1 MIAKDPYLQ
10 QFVRKFTETNGGKAF
25 YSSLNGLGE
34 YIFEDY
40 IKNRRKTVR

>member
-25 YSSLNGLGE
+25 YSSLNNLGE

-40 IKNRRKTVR
+40 ARNRRKTVR

>member
-1 MIAKDPYLQ
+1 MIANDPYLQ

-25 YSSLNGLGE
+25 YSSLGNLGE

-40 IKNRRKTVR
+40 ARNRRKNVR